1 MNRSDLIGTIAHLK
15 VILFYGAE
23 SCYPFFTL
31 FTAVGVAKIAFGIPT
46 WTAVILMGSIVFG
59 FGLVAFRVGI
69 FGKDLDIKWQNT
81 PSAKQLCERVQR
93 IEDHLLGTKRHD

>member
-1 MNRSDLIGTIAHLK
+1 MYKDAVGIIAHLK

-23 SCYPFFTL
+23 SMYPFFTL

-46 WTAVILMGSIVFG
+46 WTAVVLMGGLVFG
-59 FGLVAFRVGI
+59 FGFFAFRIGI

-81 PSAKQLCERVQR
+81 ESARRLCEHVER
-93 IEDHLLGTKRHD
+93 IESILSEKKHND